1 MDTGASRFRVPH
13 DFYPTPPEG
22 TRALLSV
29 ERFHGSIWEPACG
42 DGAISKVLAA
52 QGYHVVSTDLV
63 HRGYGIG
70 GINFLTETT
79 TRARNIVTNPPYGSG
94 LADAFVRHAL
104 HLVAPVGGRVAMLL
118 NLASLAHPMRHHQW
132 TRRPPSNVYILD
144 ELTCWPNGVE
154 RSFAAEH
161 RYCWAVWKP
170 GHVGHPTLWWLST
183 ANRSPYVRDMV

>member
-1 MDTGASRFRVPH
+1 MDTDASRFRVPH
-13 DFYPTPPEG
+13 DFYPTPPVG

-52 QGYHVVSTDLV
+52 QRYHVVSTDLV

-170 GHVGHPTLWWLST
+170 GHVGRPALWWLST
-183 ANRSPYVRDMV
+183 AGFR